1 MIQANYDQGAP
12 QGATILV
19 DNSGMVQGATAK
31 PALWNR
37 TKIFPNKYWADFKLT
52 DDGKK
57 ALKLPGG
64 GDTIE
69 WRPSGPDDTHY
80 TVTMSTIASNHLKA
94 KDIGDLQDEM
104 LPGTDTAK
112 GVQFTEVVDLT
123 GVPQTLDEI
132 AHNPGNRLSEKRHA
146 DFALVNGQWTLKG
159 VQ

>member
-1 MIQANYDQGAP
+1 MIQSNYDQAAAEGVS
-12 QGATILV
+12 ILV
-19 DNSGMVQGATAK
+19 DNQGMVQGATAK
-31 PALWNR
+31 PAIWNR

-52 DDGKK
+52 DEGKK
-57 ALKLPGG
+57 AVKLPNG

-69 WRPSGPDDTHY
+69 WRPTGPDDTHY
-80 TVTMSTIASNHLKA
+80 TVRMITIAANHLKA
-94 KDIGDLQDEM
+94 KNIGDLQDEM

-112 GVQFTEVVDLT
+112 GAQYTEDVDLT
-123 GVPQTLDEI
+123 GVPQILADI